1 MELCRHF
8 PRKIMSH
15 ATVKRHKASDAV
27 SQSESAGLLP
37 GGKCSGLCLPIAAI
51 ACKAP
56 VKTGNVSINNTGPFP
71 KQKSLRTQQNVR
83 SSDHI
88 RSIPRV
94 FLARVSC
101 VLTEYHSI
109 SPASLPLPLHI
120 PPYSGKAAGTL

>member
-1 MELCRHF
+1 MELCHHF

-15 ATVKRHKASDAV
+15 ATVKRLKASDAV

-71 KQKSLRTQQNVR
+71 KQQKHSEPSKT
-83 SSDHI
+83 SD
-88 RSIPRV
+88 RQ
-94 FLARVSC
+94 
-101 VLTEYHSI
+101 TI
-109 SPASLPLPLHI
+109 SEAFQKCS
-120 PPYSGKAAGTL
+120 